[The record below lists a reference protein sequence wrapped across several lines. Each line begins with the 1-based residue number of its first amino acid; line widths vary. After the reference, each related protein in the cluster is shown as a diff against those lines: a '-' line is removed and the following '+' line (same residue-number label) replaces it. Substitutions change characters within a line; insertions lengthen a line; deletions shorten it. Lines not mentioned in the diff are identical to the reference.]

1 MKRVEVEWVDSSSCS
16 GGSTWKD
23 THVVKDDHNTAA
35 LTCRSIG
42 YVLHK
47 SKESITLVAH
57 LAAGGKNGDVN
68 QVSGDMT
75 IPCCAIV
82 EIRKLS
88 HKKSVKK

>member
-1 MKRVEVEWVDSSSCS
+1 MKRVEVEWVDSSSCA
-16 GGSTWKD
+16 GGSAWND
-23 THVVKDDHNTAA
+23 TRVVLDDHNTAA
-35 LTCRSIG
+35 LTCRSVG

-57 LAAGGKNGDVN
+57 LAAGGKTGNVN

-82 EIRKLS
+82 KMRKLS
-88 HKKSVKK
+88 HKK